1 MSVVVP
7 GALRRPPTVMYALLP
22 AFVSSLFLFYGV
34 YVLSTRGRTR
44 ASLAFFSMTALTSLW
59 QGLWAFLFQ
68 TSDADVAHVLAKLGW
83 VAILIVPTAFYHF
96 MAEISE
102 QVEERRW
109 IVASYTLDAALI
121 ALLLGSHWVIAG
133 VWHFPFGFYPKAG
146 PLEAVH
152 VAQTVV
158 LALRSAWLL
167 YTAQQHATAEKR
179 KRLWVCLFGLGLY
192 TLSAADY
199 AVNYGVALYP
209 PGVIFIAASL
219 GIIAVG
225 VVKFDLMHPY
235 ALAATVAHEVRT
247 PLATIRLQASEIAR
261 AWPDLFRGYQ
271 LAVDNGLC
279 NDREPLSPAMLE
291 RVSKLAG
298 AISTEVA
305 SAHSIIEMA
314 LASVTLERLDKRTF
328 SAHSLH
334 GCVAMAVSQYPF
346 QPGERERVRVRE
358 FDAGWHF
365 VGSDTLLMYV
375 LFNLIKN
382 ALHAIQIARKGQIEI
397 SARRDGDAYVLE
409 VRDDAT
415 GIPPKVLRRIFDPF
429 FSTKHHGKGAG
440 VGLMFCR
447 RVMHAFGGRIQC
459 ESVVGEYTLF
469 SMRFPQPST
478 I

>member
-1 MSVVVP
+1 
-7 GALRRPPTVMYALLP
+7 MYALLP

-44 ASLAFFSMTALTSLW
+44 ASMAFFSMTVLTSLW

-68 TSDADVAHVLAKLGW
+68 TTDADVAYVLTKLGW
-83 VAILIVPTAFYHF
+83 IAILIVPTAFYHF
-96 MAEISE
+96 LVEIAER
-102 QVEERRW
+102 VEERRW
-109 IVASYTLDAALI
+109 IVASYALDAALI
-121 ALLLGSHWVIAG
+121 TLLLGSNWVVAG
-133 VWHFPFGFYPKAG
+133 VWQFPFGFYPKAG

-152 VAQTVV
+152 IAQTVV

-167 YTAQQHATAEKR
+167 YMAQKHATAEKR
-179 KRLWVCLFGLGLY
+179 KRLWVCLWGLGLY
-192 TLSAADY
+192 TLSAGDY
-199 AVNYGVALYP
+199 AVNYGIALYP

-247 PLATIRLQASEIAR
+247 PLTTIRLQATEIAR
-261 AWPDLFRGYQ
+261 AWPDLFHGYR
-271 LAVDNGLC
+271 LAVDHGLC
-279 NDREPLSPAMLE
+279 ADREPLHPAVLE

-298 AISTEVA
+298 AISAEVA

-328 SAHSLH
+328 SVHSLH
-334 GCVAMAVSQYPF
+334 GCVAMTLAQYPF
-346 QPGERERVRVRE
+346 QPGERERVRVRD
-358 FDAGWHF
+358 FDPNWHF

-382 ALHAIQIARKGQIEI
+382 ALHAIHTARKGDIEI
-397 SARRDGDAYVLE
+397 SARYDGDAYVLE
-409 VRDDAT
+409 VRDDAM

-440 VGLMFCR
+440 VGLTFCR
-447 RVMHAFGGRIQC
+447 RVMQAFGGRIQC

-469 SMRFPQPST
+469 SMRFPQPLA

>member
-7 GALRRPPTVMYALLP
+7 GALRRLPANMYALLP

-68 TSDADVAHVLAKLGW
+68 TTDADVAHLLAKLGW

-102 QVEERRW
+102 RVEERRW
-109 IVASYTLDAALI
+109 IVASYTLDAVLI
-121 ALLLGSHWVIAG
+121 ALLLGTHWVIAG
-133 VWHFPFGFYPKAG
+133 VWHFSFGFYPKAG

-192 TLSAADY
+192 SLSAADY
-199 AVNYGVALYP
+199 AVNYGAALYP

-219 GIIAVG
+219 GIIA

-298 AISTEVA
+298 AISAEVA

-328 SAHSLH
+328 CAHSLH
-334 GCVAMAVSQYPF
+334 DCVAMAVSQYPF

-397 SARRDGDAYVLE
+397 SARREGDAYVLE

-429 FSTKHHGKGAG
+429 CSTKHHGKGAG

>member
-1 MSVVVP
+1 
-7 GALRRPPTVMYALLP
+7 MYALLP
-22 AFVSSLFLFYGV
+22 AFVSSLFLFYGM

-44 ASLAFFSMTALTSLW
+44 ASLAFFSMAVLTSLW

-68 TSDADVAHVLAKLGW
+68 TTDNSVATLLTKLGW
-83 VAILIVPTAFYHF
+83 IAILVVPTAFYHF

-102 QVEERRW
+102 RVEERRW
-109 IVASYTLDAALI
+109 IGASYALDAVLI
-121 ALLLGSHWVIAG
+121 ALLLATDWVIAG

-152 VAQTVV
+152 ISQTVA

-167 YTAQQHATAEKR
+167 YAAQRHATAEKR
-179 KRLWVCLFGLGLY
+179 KRLWVCLLGLGLY

-199 AVNYGVALYP
+199 AVNYGFAFYP
-209 PGVIFIAASL
+209 PGVLFLAASL

-247 PLATIRLQASEIAR
+247 PLTTIRLQASEIAR
-261 AWPDLFRGYQ
+261 AWPELFHGYQ
-271 LAVDNGLC
+271 LAVHHGLC
-279 NDREPLSPAMLE
+279 ADREPLSPAVLE
-291 RVSKLAG
+291 RVSKLAH
-298 AISTEVA
+298 AISAEVS
-305 SAHSIIEMA
+305 SAHSVIEMA
-314 LASVTLERLDKRTF
+314 LASVTLERLDRRTF
-328 SAHSLH
+328 SAHSLRD
-334 GCVAMAVSQYPF
+334 CVTTALDQYPF
-346 QPGERERVRVRE
+346 RPGERERIKVSE
-358 FDAGWHF
+358 FDPSWRF
-365 VGSDTLLMYV
+365 VGSETLLMYV

-382 ALHAIQIARKGQIEI
+382 ALHAIQLARKGHIEI
-397 SARRDGDAYVLE
+397 SARHDGDAYVLE

-440 VGLMFCR
+440 VGLTFCR
-447 RVMHAFGGRIQC
+447 RVMQAFGGRIHC

-469 SMRFPQPST
+469 SMRFPQPSA